1 MLSAIPISW
10 CSWSY
15 QIEDLSQAVAT
26 IDMAWIRERADVRI
40 GDAEYKLGR
49 YAFVGGTFELSHEGE
64 LLAKATKRALVRSFD
79 IEAGDRRFTLS
90 AISLFGRAMGL
101 YENGEPI
108 GEMAPTGIWT
118 RRARVDFPDDIPLDV
133 RVFLIWLVLILW
145 RRAASSAAAA
155 G

>member
-15 QIEDLSQAVAT
+15 QIEDLSQAVAA
-26 IDMAWIRERADVRI
+26 IDMAWLRERADVRI

-49 YAFVGGTFELSHEGE
+49 YALVGGNFELSHEGE
-64 LLAKATKRALVRSFD
+64 LVAKATKRTFVRSFD
-79 IEAGDRRFTLS
+79 IEAGERRFELS
-90 AISLFGRAMGL
+90 AISIFGRTMGL
-101 YENGEPI
+101 YENGELI
-108 GEMAPTGIWT
+108 GKMAPVGFWS
-118 RRARVDFPDDIPLDV
+118 RRANADFPDGLPLDV
-133 RVFLIWLVLILW
+133 RVFLIWFVLILW